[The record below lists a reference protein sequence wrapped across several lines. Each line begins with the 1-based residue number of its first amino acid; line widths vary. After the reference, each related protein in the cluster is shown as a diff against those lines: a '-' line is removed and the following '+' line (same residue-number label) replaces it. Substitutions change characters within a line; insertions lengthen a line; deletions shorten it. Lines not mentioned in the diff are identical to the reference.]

1 MGRALDRQA
10 RAAFLETPSQTIMKR
25 IHDSLNLCF
34 HRRRLVFWY
43 DASGEWKKA
52 FEGFEESAVATI
64 PGLAK
69 NEDG

>member
-1 MGRALDRQA
+1 
-10 RAAFLETPSQTIMKR
+10 MKR